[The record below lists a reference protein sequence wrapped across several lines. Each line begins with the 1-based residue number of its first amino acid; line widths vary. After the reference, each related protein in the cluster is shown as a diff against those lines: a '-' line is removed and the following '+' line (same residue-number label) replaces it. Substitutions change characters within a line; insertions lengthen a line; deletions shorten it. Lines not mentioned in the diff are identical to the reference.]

1 MVFAQ
6 KCTFILCC
14 ILLTSQVFT
23 ASAKEIVDQQKT
35 SELKKENEELKNTID
50 KLNDRLKRLE
60 PENPVKMEDPP
71 WGQASFPAKVFPI
84 SEVITKGTKIPFH
97 IIINKPDYKRP
108 AYEEYWRSTIGRWSY
123 LPMRVHYALHR
134 LFTEYDIGASNWY
147 DFVHNIGLYVPMFQN
162 KKALDMYIVTF
173 QTDVTDVYTKGNQVV
188 VVGNPKRNGVQ
199 VITITT
205 KDVKPFNKDEQLL
218 VQLSTPNGSEM
229 DYSLILYVRPDFWS
243 QQKIKLNERL
253 RKH

>member
-1 MVFAQ
+1 
-6 KCTFILCC
+6 
-14 ILLTSQVFT
+14 
-23 ASAKEIVDQQKT
+23 
-35 SELKKENEELKNTID
+35 
-50 KLNDRLKRLE
+50 
-60 PENPVKMEDPP
+60 
-71 WGQASFPAKVFPI
+71 
-84 SEVITKGTKIPFH
+84 
-97 IIINKPDYKRP
+97 
-108 AYEEYWRSTIGRWSY
+108 
-123 LPMRVHYALHR
+123 MRVHYALHR
-134 LFTEYDIGASNWY
+134 LFTEYDIGVSNWY
-147 DFVHNIGLYVPMFQN
+147 DFEHNIGLSVPMFQN

-173 QTDVTDVYTKGNQVV
+173 QTDVTDVYTRGNQVV

-199 VITITT
+199 VITIKT